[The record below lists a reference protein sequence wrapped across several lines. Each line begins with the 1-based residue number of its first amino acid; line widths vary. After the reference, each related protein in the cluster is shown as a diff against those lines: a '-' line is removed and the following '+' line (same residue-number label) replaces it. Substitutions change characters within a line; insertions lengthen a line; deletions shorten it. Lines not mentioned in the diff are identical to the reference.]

1 MRIPK
6 DDFWKLGANGR
17 IVWHQWDGDYVVF
30 NPDSGNTH
38 LLDIASGEVLV
49 ALQAGAASTEHLA
62 ARLADL
68 LDLGKDQTMTS
79 AVRHILETL
88 SGLGLVEP
96 AS

>member
-1 MRIPK
+1 M
-6 DDFWKLGANGR
+6 
-17 IVWHQWDGDYVVF
+17 VF
-30 NPDSGNTH
+30 NPASGNTH

-49 ALQAGAASTEHLA
+49 ALRSGAASTEQLG

-68 LDLGKDQTMTS
+68 LEVGQDETVTS

-96 AS
+96 AP